1 MNYSL
6 DAGGSI
12 SPDGTSSPY
21 SYVLNT
27 TTLSNG
33 THTITAHAIDTA
45 GNESVKSITVTIAN
59 TVTPP
64 ATNLVLNPSVETAGA
79 SGNIPLNWNQG
90 GYGTNTTVFTYPAT
104 GITGARSISVGLTS
118 YLDGNAKWYFDDV
131 SVTPGKE
138 YIYTER
144 YIANIPS
151 TLTARLQS
159 TTGNYSYIF
168 LDRPPATASATL
180 LTATIMIPADTVSMT
195 VWHSIAQVGSLT
207 VDDIS
212 VTEK

>member
-1 MNYSL
+1 MNYTL
-6 DAGGSI
+6 DGGGSI

-21 SYVLNT
+21 SYALDT
-27 TTLSNG
+27 TTISNG
-33 THTITAHAIDTA
+33 THTITARAIDTA
-45 GNESVKSITVTIAN
+45 GNESIKSITVTIAN

-64 ATNLVLNPSVETAGA
+64 TTNIVLNPSVETGNSAGTL
-79 SGNIPLNWNQG
+79 PLNWNQG
-90 GYGTNTTVFTYPAT
+90 GFGNNTTVFTYPAT

-118 YLDGNAKWYFDDV
+118 YVDGNAKWYFDDV

-151 TLTARLQS
+151 TLTARLRS
-159 TTGNYSYIF
+159 TTGNYTYIF
-168 LDRPPATASATL
+168 LDRPPATGSAVL
-180 LTATIMIPADTVSMT
+180 LTASIVIPADTVSMT

-207 VDDIS
+207 VDDVS
-212 VTEK
+212 VTTQ